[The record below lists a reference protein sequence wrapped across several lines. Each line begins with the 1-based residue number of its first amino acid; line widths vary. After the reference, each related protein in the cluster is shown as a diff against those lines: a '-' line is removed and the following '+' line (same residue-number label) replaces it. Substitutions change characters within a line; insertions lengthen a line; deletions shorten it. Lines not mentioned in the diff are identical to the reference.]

1 MSSTD
6 RPGARRR
13 IGAALR
19 LVAGRRRDGRAARG
33 GSLELAE
40 CEPAQGDAALRALPF
55 DAAAFESRLAWI
67 LGAPRTGSTWLL
79 RLLIHPWILARGTM
93 SGMRAPLPGR
103 RRGLPNVVPID
114 ETYLLHHLAP
124 LRPLP
129 GEPVEQPPT
138 DAFVINGD
146 RRADPGYFFSDDYE
160 DAWRPELRRLVLA
173 RLHAQSQRAAR
184 EHGLAD
190 PLVLIK
196 EPNGSH
202 AAELLMSLL
211 PRSRMIFLL
220 RDGRDVIDSLLDA
233 RAAEAWIGP
242 GNMDLGDPGER
253 VAYVRRQARL
263 WLNSTSA
270 VQSAYAAHPEDL
282 RRTVRYEELLSNP
295 LEALRPLADWLGLGL
310 DDAALRESIDA
321 NAFEA
326 MPRRL
331 RGSGTPRRA
340 ATPGLWRENMT
351 TAERDAMLEIVGPKL
366 AELGYE
372 A

>member
-19 LVAGRRRDGRAARG
+19 LVAGRRHGGAARG
-33 GSLELAE
+33 GTLGLAE
-40 CEPAQGDAALRALPF
+40 REPPGDEQALRGLPF
-55 DAAAFESRLAWI
+55 DPTRFESRLAWI

-79 RLLIHPWILARGTM
+79 RLLIHPWILARGTP
-93 SGMRAPLPGR
+93 SGMRAPLPR
-103 RRGLPNVVPID
+103 RRGRLPEVVPID

-129 GEPVEQPPT
+129 GEPAEQPPT

-146 RRADPGYFFSDDYE
+146 RRADPGYFFSDEYE
-160 DAWRPELRRLVLA
+160 RAWRPELRRLALA
-173 RLHAQSQRAAR
+173 RLHAQSQRAVR
-184 EHGLAD
+184 EHGLVD

-233 RAAEAWIGP
+233 RAAEGWIGP
-242 GNMDLGDPGER
+242 GNMDLGEPGER
-253 VAYVRRQARL
+253 LAYVRRQARL
-263 WLNSTSA
+263 WLNSTNA
-270 VQSAYAAHPEDL
+270 VQSAYAAHPPEL
-282 RRTVRYEELLSNP
+282 RHTVRYEELRTGT
-295 LEALRPLADWLGLGL
+295 LEMLRPLAEWLGLRP
-310 DDAALRESIDA
+310 DDATLRGAVET
-321 NAFEA
+321 NAFESISG
-326 MPRRL
+326 RL
-331 RGSGTPRRA
+331 KGPGTPRRA
-340 ATPGLWRENMT
+340 AAPGLWRENL
-351 TAERDAMLEIVGPKL
+351 TAAEQEAMLAIIGPKL
-366 AELGYE
+366 IELGYE
-372 A
+372 

>member
-1 MSSTD
+1 M
-6 RPGARRR
+6 
-13 IGAALR
+13 
-19 LVAGRRRDGRAARG
+19 
-33 GSLELAE
+33 
-40 CEPAQGDAALRALPF
+40 DAALRDLGF
-55 DAAAFESRLAWI
+55 DAAAFESRLVWI

-103 RRGLPNVVPID
+103 RRRLPDVVPID

-129 GEPVEQPPT
+129 GQPLQQPPT
-138 DAFVINGD
+138 DAFVINGE
-146 RRADPGYFFSDDYE
+146 RRGDPGYFFSDGYE
-160 DAWRPELRRLVLA
+160 DAWHPELRRLVLA
-173 RLHAQSQRAAR
+173 RLHASSQRATR
-184 EHGLAD
+184 EHGLTD
-190 PLVLIK
+190 PLVLVK

-242 GNMDLGDPGER
+242 GNMDLNDPGER
-253 VAYVRRQARL
+253 LAFVRRQARL
-263 WLNSTSA
+263 WLNCTVA
-270 VQSAYAAHPEDL
+270 VQSAYAAQPGDL
-282 RRTVRYEELLSNP
+282 RWTVRYEDLLSDP
-295 LEALRPLADWLGLGL
+295 FGVLRPLADWLGLGL
-310 DDAALRESIDA
+310 DDAGLRESVET

-326 MPRRL
+326 LPRRL

-351 TAERDAMLEIVGPKL
+351 AGEQAAMLEVIGPKL
-366 AELGYE
+366 AELGYDP